1 MGTPPPKGLE
11 TPTTKEPPRH
21 VESSRRSRKPEVKE
35 AVSQIRVALRDALPD
50 ASFGEREAQALAI
63 SNEAVRELLQQDLQ
77 AMSDGLGDEVLV
89 NGVAYKEHAPGTDTY
104 HSLCGPLRV
113 DRPSFRRMGVH
124 NGPIVIALELA
135 AGLVEG
141 ATPALAYNVAHGYA
155 QHDMRIHGE
164 ILETAHRLAP
174 SRTTLERIA
183 KRIAE
188 TAVEQCSR
196 VEAVVRRAEKV
207 PEEAVAISIGLDRTS
222 APMIEDRPKDAPPK
236 PEPKRRRP
244 RVRSAPAPYDINWRM
259 AYVGTVCFVDGNG
272 EALGTIRY
280 AAAGCDDPRELVEK
294 MTADVSAALKRR
306 PSLNVGI
313 VQDGAPGMWNRTRE
327 GLQVLRNNGQL
338 GAWHEAIDRYHLM
351 ERLAV
356 ALKLVEPDMTDEE
369 RKARLKA
376 WTDLF
381 DTMDTAIDYIEQ
393 ILIKGYDAV
402 PGDNRE
408 VLWDHLRFIRNNK
421 DRMRYVTLRRAGL
434 PVGSGV
440 TESTC
445 KTVIGH
451 RANGAGQRWREA
463 GLRGAVTL
471 RALHQ
476 FTKRATSATTC
487 PNRAEPTSR
496 NRCVMHTIRR
506 RLRQRRRS

>member
-1 MGTPPPKGLE
+1 MVNRPE
-11 TPTTKEPPRH
+11 IFA
-21 VESSRRSRKPEVKE
+21 KPEVKK
-35 AVSQIRVALRDALPD
+35 AIATIRVALREALPEG
-50 ASFGEREAQALAI
+50 SFGEREAQALAI
-63 SNEAVRELLQQDLQ
+63 NDEALRQLLREELQ
-77 AMSDGLGDEVLV
+77 AISDSFGDEVLV
-89 NGVAYKEHAPGTDTY
+89 DGDPHKFHEPGTDTY
-104 HSLCGPLRV
+104 HSLCGPLEV
-113 DRPSFRRMGVH
+113 SRPSYRMIGLH

-141 ATPALAYNVAHGYA
+141 ATPALAYDVAHGYT

-164 ILETAHRLAP
+164 NLQTAYRTPP

-183 KRIAE
+183 KRVACK
-188 TAVEQCSR
+188 AVEQAAR
-196 VEAVVRRAEKV
+196 IEAVVRRAEKV
-207 PEEAVAISIGLDRTS
+207 PADAVAICIGLDRTS
-222 APMIEDRPKDAPPK
+222 VPMIEDRPAGAPAKPERERSRPRQRCAPP
-236 PEPKRRRP
+236 
-244 RVRSAPAPYDINWRM
+244 PYDINWRM
-259 AYVGTVCFVDGNG
+259 AYVATVCFLNAHG

-280 AAAGCDDPRELVEK
+280 ASAACDDPRELVQK

-306 PSLNVGI
+306 PSLSIGI
-313 VQDGAPGMWNRTRE
+313 VQDGAPEMWNRTRE
-327 GLQVLRNNGQL
+327 GLQVLRDKGQL
-338 GAWHEAIDRYHLM
+338 GAWHEAIDRFHLM

-356 ALKLVEPDMTDEE
+356 ALKIVEPDMADEE

-393 ILIKGYDAV
+393 ILIKGQAAV
-402 PGDNRE
+402 RGDNRE
-408 VLWDHLRFIRNNK
+408 VLSDHLRYIRNNK

-451 RANGAGQRWREA
+451 RAKGAGQRWREA
-463 GLRGAVTL
+463 GLRGVVNL

-476 FTKRATSATTC
+476 SD
-487 PNRAEPTSR
+487 
-496 NRCVMHTIRR
+496 
-506 RLRQRRRS
+506 RLPRFWSHLAVGYTAHVEAA